1 MKITKRHL
9 RKIIREAI
17 EKEME
22 SNPFGA
28 GMYQPAGDEDHPLI
42 GHT

>member
-1 MKITKRHL
+1 MKITKRQL
-9 RKIIREAI
+9 RRIIREAI
-17 EKEME
+17 EEE
-22 SNPFGA
+22 TELNPFSI